1 MSYRFLS
8 LLVAAVIAVGIGGCG
23 GGGTSGDPLGTDS
36 ITFADTSGSGAVSL
50 NGVLTLK
57 ATVKNAAGAAVL
69 GREVSFGF
77 VSNASGATLA
87 SSNVSTNGSGEATIR
102 YMAGATASI
111 DVVRASISN
120 GAMMDVTVTVGG
132 GSATGTDYIS
142 SLSASLPTLSQ
153 GLMTIITAKV
163 SSSKVSNQTITFTIP
178 VNNSGAS
185 FIDNSGASVSTLTI
199 PMQLSGGTTTT
210 DILATYKAGS
220 LVSGTQVEDIV
231 RATLGN
237 GSTSSIIITR
247 TAATTTT
254 AFTIAVSAAPALLT
268 ADGSN
273 SIITANVKNSL
284 GTVMSGITVNFAVS
298 GVTPLGTLS
307 VASAITGGSGDAVT
321 TFTGNGVGAT
331 GATSVVT
338 ASITVSG
345 NTYTNAVIISY
356 P

>member
-1 MSYRFLS
+1 MNYRFLS

-50 NGVLTLK
+50 NGTLTLK

-87 SSNVSTNGSGEATIR
+87 SSSVSTNGSGEATIR
-102 YMAGATASI
+102 YTAGATASI

-120 GAMMDVTVTVGG
+120 GAYMDVNITVGG
-132 GSATGTDYIS
+132 GTATGTDYIS

-163 SSSKVSNQTITFTIP
+163 SSTKVSNQTITFTIP

-185 FIDNSGASVSTLTI
+185 FIDNSGASVSTITI
-199 PMQLSGGTTTT
+199 PMQLSGGTVTT
-210 DILATYKAGS
+210 DISTTYKAGS

-247 TAATTTT
+247 TAATATGTDYISSLNASLPT
-254 AFTIAVSAAPALLT
+254 LSQGLMT
-268 ADGSN
+268 
-273 SIITANVKNSL
+273 IITAK
-284 GTVMSGITVNFAVS
+284 VS
-298 GVTPLGTLS
+298 STKVSNQT
-307 VASAITGGSGDAVT
+307 I
-321 TFTGNGVGAT
+321 TFTIPVNNSGASFIDNS
-331 GATSVVT
+331 GASV
-338 ASITVSG
+338 S
-345 NTYTNAVIISY
+345 
-356 P
+356 